1 MCEALTCIF
10 TPCGRKTTEG
20 TTDLCFEHQDF
31 YTQDQWIRR
40 HITHPKRGNYVL
52 LGHQKGSVMRNL
64 EDHIRHA
71 TKERVIVSEETIR
84 SLAAVEKYVD
94 VYRLLCENEYV
105 DPLWNKDLFNLSIT
119 SFLKR
124 RKAVFSGFWP
134 QVHSYFHSYLTNSN
148 FGPTLF
154 FFHFL
159 RILVKMKKQA
169 EIHAYYQDIEYDA
182 IIHEFFAPEDEQLL
196 QSLFDDCCLC
206 SKEYLALAA
215 RCKDPKT
222 QEFFFT
228 VIYPY
233 FQAQKKKIRQERK
246 EKGDDLKREI
256 VENVYH
262 PRNVERWLNTGG
274 WELWEMMC

>member
-10 TPCGRKTTEG
+10 TPCNRHTEG
-20 TTDLCFEHQDF
+20 DTGLCYEHQD
-31 YTQDQWIRR
+31 YYEQDRWV
-40 HITHPKRGNYVL
+40 HSFITHPKRGNYVL

-71 TKERVIVSEETIR
+71 TKTGKVAVPESTIR
-84 SLAAVEKYVD
+84 WLPAVEKYID
-94 VYRLLCENEYV
+94 VYLLLCENDSV
-105 DPLWNKDLFNLSIT
+105 DPMWNKGLFNLSVA

-124 RKAVFSGFWP
+124 RKAVFFGFWP
-134 QVHSYFHSYLTNSN
+134 DVHVHFHSLLTNPN

-169 EIHAYYQDIEYDA
+169 DIHTYYQDIEYDA
-182 IIHEFFAPEDEQLL
+182 VIHEFFAPGHNEVLVE
-196 QSLFDDCCLC
+196 LFDDCCLC

-215 RCKDPKT
+215 NCKDGKT
-222 QEFFFT
+222 QQFFYT

-233 FQAQKKKIRQERK
+233 FQIQKKQICQARK
-246 EKGDDLKREI
+246 KKGDDLKREI
-256 VENVYH
+256 VEKVYH
-262 PRNVERWLNTGG
+262 PRNVERWLETGG